1 MSELKTPPDL
11 EKQSNMLKDL
21 LFKAKLAAF
30 GEYEGFTRGNINDV
44 LRTLV
49 SKAVEEDCY
58 HFKLSLKKGN
68 VWDEYEVLTCKGE
81 VRMVLAKIDDKEIL
95 GKKAFE
101 EFTKIR
107 DKPYVQAIMEITK
120 IRKDVLANLFKPL
133 PKIPTAPKPIPKPS
147 PPKPPEAA
155 KPKPIKPVK
164 PVSVPTPIEVPL
176 PSVSKEIASKILPSI
191 LDKELDI
198 KKLATVYTEVY
209 GYRFRGLR
217 IRLAGNL
224 IELLMELRSTSSSW
238 IKPEEMIKKLVYRH
252 IGPRLDKWTKTK
264 VPLKL
269 VLVVNGKRVELAR

>member
-1 MSELKTPPDL
+1 MSELRTHPDL
-11 EKQSNMLKDL
+11 EKQSSMLKDL

-30 GEYEGFTRGNINDV
+30 GEYEGFTRGNINDI
-44 LRTLV
+44 LKTLA
-49 SKAVEEDCY
+49 SKAMEKDCY

-81 VRMVLAKIDDKEIL
+81 VRMALAKINGKEVL
-95 GKKAFE
+95 GEKAFE
-101 EFTKIR
+101 EFGKIR
-107 DKPYVQAIMEITK
+107 SKPYVQAIMEITK
-120 IRKDVLANLFKPL
+120 IRKDTLANLFRPL
-133 PKIPTAPKPIPKPS
+133 PKIPVAPKPAPKPPP
-147 PPKPPEAA
+147 PPKPPEA
-155 KPKPIKPVK
+155 VK
-164 PVSVPTPIEVPL
+164 PVSVPVEVPP

-238 IKPEEMIKKLVYRH
+238 IKPEEMIKKLIYRH
-252 IGPRLDKWTKTK
+252 IGPRLDKWTKTR

>member
-1 MSELKTPPDL
+1 MSELRTHPDL
-11 EKQSNMLKDL
+11 EKQSSMLKDL

-30 GEYEGFTRGNINDV
+30 GEYEGFTRGNTSDI
-44 LRTLV
+44 LKTLA
-49 SKAVEEDCY
+49 SKAMEKDCY

-81 VRMVLAKIDDKEIL
+81 VRMALAKINGKEVL
-95 GKKAFE
+95 GEKAFE
-101 EFTKIR
+101 EFGKTR
-107 DKPYVQAIMEITK
+107 SKPYVQAIMEITK
-120 IRKDVLANLFKPL
+120 IRRDALANLFRPL
-133 PKIPTAPKPIPKPS
+133 SKIPVAPKPAPKPPPP
-147 PPKPPEAA
+147 PPKPPEAV

-164 PVSVPTPIEVPL
+164 PVSVSVEVPP

-224 IELLMELRSTSSSW
+224 IELLMELRSTQSSW
-238 IKPEEMIKKLVYRH
+238 IKPEEMIKKLIYRH
-252 IGPRLDKWTKTK
+252 IGPRLDKWTKTR

-269 VLVVNGKRVELAR
+269 VLVVNGKRVELVR